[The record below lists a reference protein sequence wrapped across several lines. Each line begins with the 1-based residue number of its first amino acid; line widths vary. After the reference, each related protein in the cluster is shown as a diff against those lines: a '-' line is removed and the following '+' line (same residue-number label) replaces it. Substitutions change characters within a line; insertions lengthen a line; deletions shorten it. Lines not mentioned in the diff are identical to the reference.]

1 MNTVIKTDRRP
12 QDQPAPPSYGD
23 SYGKGD
29 TLSPATQF
37 INVSPVDESAPGRHS
52 PVPGAPRLSQ
62 IVAAASNLVP
72 VLRERAQSTETARR
86 VSSASIDAFRQAG
99 IFKLMQPARYG
110 GYEYGFTAFI
120 DVISELGR
128 GCTSS
133 AWCCAIG
140 AIHQWLIAGFPE
152 QAQDDVWKNNPDAFA
167 CVSYAPTGSTEVV
180 ADGYLIHG
188 RWQFVS
194 NADNSEWII
203 VGAAFPAAEKGAP
216 PEPGFVLVPRSEWII
231 EDNWHVAGQAGT
243 GSKTISI
250 EKPTFVPAHR
260 KVAVG
265 QLAAG
270 TAPGTVVNSNRIYR
284 VPMLSA
290 LPVCL
295 VSPLLGTALGAVE
308 EFINLCGTRVT
319 RGAVGGSGNRLSD
332 FFPVQSKLAE
342 ASGLADAARL
352 LITRDTAEV
361 ERMALQGLPLSVDQR
376 IRNRRDH
383 AFAARLA
390 RDAVDILFSAVG
402 GNGLSLDQPI
412 QRMWRDS
419 NAIVRHITLNWD
431 AVSSMVGQHLLG
443 LTPKGQY

>member
-1 MNTVIKTDRRP
+1 M
-12 QDQPAPPSYGD
+12 
-23 SYGKGD
+23 
-29 TLSPATQF
+29 ATQF
-37 INVSPVDESAPGRHS
+37 LNVSPIDATAPGRNS
-52 PVPGAPRLSQ
+52 PVAHAPSLTSL
-62 IVAAASNLVP
+62 VSAASELVP
-72 VLRERAQSTETARR
+72 MLRQKAQATEAARF
-86 VSSASIDAFRQAG
+86 VSEETTNAFREAG
-99 IFKLMQPARYG
+99 FFKLMQPERYG

-120 DVISELGR
+120 DVITELGR

-152 QAQDDVWKNNPDAFA
+152 AAQNDVWKANPDAFA
-167 CVSYAPTGSTEVV
+167 CVSYAPTGTTQKV
-180 ADGYLIHG
+180 DGGCLIEG

-194 NADNSEWII
+194 NVDNSEWVIL
-203 VGAAFPAAEKGAP
+203 GAQFPAPETGTP
-216 PEPGFVLVPRSEWII
+216 PQPGFILVPRSDWTI

-243 GSKTISI
+243 GSKTVAI
-250 EKPTFVPAHR
+250 EKPTFVPEHR
-260 KVAVG
+260 K
-265 QLAAG
+265 LMIAAAATG
-270 TAPGTVVNSNRIYR
+270 SSPGTDINTNRIYR

-308 EFINLCGTRVT
+308 EFVNLCGTRVT
-319 RGAVGGSGNRLSD
+319 RGAVGGGGNRLSE
-332 FFPVQSKLAE
+332 FFPVQSRVAE
-342 ASGLADAARL
+342 ASALADAARL
-352 LITRDTAEV
+352 LIHRDTAEV
-361 ERMALQGLPLSVDQR
+361 ERMTLSGQPLSVDQR

-390 RDAVDILFSAVG
+390 RDAVEAVFSAVG
-402 GNGLSLDQPI
+402 GTGLASNQPI

>member
-1 MNTVIKTDRRP
+1 MK
-12 QDQPAPPSYGD
+12 SM
-23 SYGKGD
+23 
-29 TLSPATQF
+29 ATQF
-37 INVSPVDESAPGRHS
+37 LNVSPIDTTAPGRNS
-52 PVPGAPRLSQ
+52 PVAGAPSLASL
-62 IVAAASNLVP
+62 ASAASALVP
-72 VLRERAQSTETARR
+72 MLREKAQATEAARC
-86 VSSASIDAFRQAG
+86 VSEETTDAFREAG
-99 IFKLMQPARYG
+99 FFKLMQPERYG

-120 DVISELGR
+120 DVITELGR

-152 QAQDDVWKNNPDAFA
+152 AAQNDVWRANPDAFA
-167 CVSYAPTGSTEVV
+167 CVSYAPTGTTQKV
-180 ADGYLIHG
+180 DGGCLIEG

-194 NADNSEWII
+194 NVDNSEWVIL
-203 VGAAFPAAEKGAP
+203 GAQFPAPETGTP
-216 PEPGFVLVPRSEWII
+216 PQPGFILVPRSDWTI

-243 GSKTISI
+243 GSKTVAI
-250 EKPTFVPAHR
+250 EKPTFVPDHR
-260 KVAVG
+260 K
-265 QLAAG
+265 LMIAAAATG
-270 TAPGTVVNSNRIYR
+270 SSPGTDINTNRIYR

-308 EFINLCGTRVT
+308 EFVNLCGTRVT
-319 RGAVGGSGNRLSD
+319 RGAVGGGGNRLSE
-332 FFPVQSKLAE
+332 FFPVQSRVAE
-342 ASGLADAARL
+342 ASALADAARL
-352 LITRDTAEV
+352 LIHRDTAEV
-361 ERMALQGLPLSVDQR
+361 ERMTLSGQPLSVDQR

-390 RDAVDILFSAVG
+390 RDAVEAVFSAVG
-402 GNGLSLDQPI
+402 GTGLASNQPI

>member
-1 MNTVIKTDRRP
+1 MTQAI
-12 QDQPAPPSYGD
+12 
-23 SYGKGD
+23 
-29 TLSPATQF
+29 QF
-37 INVSPVDESAPGRHS
+37 INLSPIAETAPGRYS
-52 PVPGAPRLSQ
+52 PVPSAPPLSS
-62 IVAAASNLVP
+62 IVAGARDIVP
-72 VLRERAQSTETARR
+72 ILRERAQATEAARR
-86 VSSASIDAFRQAG
+86 MSSETSEAFRQAG
-99 IFKLMQPARYG
+99 FFRLMQPARYG
-110 GYEYGFTAFI
+110 GYEYGFTGFI

-152 QAQDDVWKNNPDAFA
+152 EAQDDVWKADPDAFA
-167 CVSYAPTGSTEVV
+167 CVSYAPTGTTQVV
-180 ADGYLIHG
+180 DGGYLVQG

-194 NADNSEWII
+194 NVDNSAWVII
-203 VGAAFPAAEKGAP
+203 GAIFPSEDKAAP
-216 PEPGFVLVPRSEWII
+216 PAPGFLLVPKADWVV
-231 EDNWHVAGQAGT
+231 EDSWNVAGQAGT
-243 GSKTISI
+243 GSKTILI
-250 EKPTFVPAHR
+250 DKPTFVPQHR
-260 KVAVG
+260 KVMIA
-265 QLAAG
+265 QLASG
-270 TAPGTVVNSNRIYR
+270 TAPGTAINSNRIYR

-319 RGAVGGSGNRLSD
+319 RGAVAGGGNRLSE
-332 FFPVQSKLAE
+332 FFPVQSRLAE
-342 ASGLADAARL
+342 ASAMADAARL
-352 LITRDTAEV
+352 LIYRDTAEV
-361 ERMALQGLPLSVDQR
+361 EQLTMLGQTLSVDQR

-390 RDAVDILFSAVG
+390 RDAVDTLFAAVG
-402 GNGLSLDQPI
+402 GSGLALDQPI

-431 AVSSMVGQHLLG
+431 AVSAMVGQHLLG

>member
-1 MNTVIKTDRRP
+1 M
-12 QDQPAPPSYGD
+12 
-23 SYGKGD
+23 
-29 TLSPATQF
+29 ATQF
-37 INVSPVDESAPGRHS
+37 LNISPIDTTAPGRNS
-52 PVPGAPRLSQ
+52 PVAGAPALAK
-62 IVAAASNLVP
+62 IVAAANDLVP
-72 VLRERAQSTETARR
+72 MLREKAQATETARC
-86 VSSASIDAFRQAG
+86 VSAQTIDAFREAG
-99 IFKLMQPARYG
+99 FFKLMQPARFG

-140 AIHQWLIAGFPE
+140 TIHQWMIAGFPE
-152 QAQDDVWKNNPDAFA
+152 AAQNDVWKSNPEAFA
-167 CVSYAPTGSTEVV
+167 CVSYSPTGTTQKV
-180 ADGYLIHG
+180 DGGCLIEG

-194 NADNSEWII
+194 NVDNSEWVIL
-203 VGAAFPAAEKGAP
+203 GAQFPAPEPGTP
-216 PEPGFVLVPRSEWII
+216 PQPGFVLVPRAQWSIV
-231 EDNWHVAGQAGT
+231 DNWYVAGQAGT
-243 GSKTISI
+243 GSKTVAI
-250 EKPTFVPAHR
+250 EKPTFVPDHR
-260 KVAVG
+260 RLMVA
-265 QLAAG
+265 AAASGSSPG
-270 TAPGTVVNSNRIYR
+270 TAVNTNRIYR

-308 EFINLCGTRVT
+308 EFVNLCGTRVT
-319 RGAVGGSGNRLSD
+319 RGGVGGAGNRLSE
-332 FFPVQSKLAE
+332 FFPVQSRVAE
-342 ASGLADAARL
+342 ASALADAARL
-352 LITRDTAEV
+352 LITRDTTEV
-361 ERMALQGLPLSVDQR
+361 ERVTLSGQPLTVDQR

-390 RDAVDILFSAVG
+390 RDAVEAVFSAVG
-402 GNGLSLDQPI
+402 GSGLASNQPI

>member
-1 MNTVIKTDRRP
+1 M
-12 QDQPAPPSYGD
+12 
-23 SYGKGD
+23 
-29 TLSPATQF
+29 
-37 INVSPVDESAPGRHS
+37 
-52 PVPGAPRLSQ
+52 
-62 IVAAASNLVP
+62 
-72 VLRERAQSTETARR
+72 
-86 VSSASIDAFRQAG
+86 
-99 IFKLMQPARYG
+99 
-110 GYEYGFTAFI
+110 
-120 DVISELGR
+120 
-128 GCTSS
+128 
-133 AWCCAIG
+133 
-140 AIHQWLIAGFPE
+140 IAGFPQ
-152 QAQDDVWKNNPDAFA
+152 QAQDDVWKSNPDAFA
-167 CVSYAPTGSTEVV
+167 CVSYAPTGTTQVV
-180 ADGYLIHG
+180 DGGYLING

-194 NADNSEWII
+194 NADNSQWII
-203 VGAAFPAAEKGAP
+203 VGALLPGPDKGAP
-216 PEPGFVLVPRSEWII
+216 PEPGFLLVPRSDWAI

-260 KVAVG
+260 KIMIA
-265 QLAAG
+265 QAASG
-270 TAPGTVVNSNRIYR
+270 TTPGADINTNRIYR

-308 EFINLCGTRVT
+308 EFINLCSVRVT
-319 RGAVGGSGNRLSD
+319 RGAVGGAGNRLSE

-361 ERMALQGLPLSVDQR
+361 ERMTMQGLPLTVDQR

-390 RDAVDILFSAVG
+390 RDAVDTLFSAVG
-402 GNGLSLDQPI
+402 GAGLNLDQPI

>member
-1 MNTVIKTDRRP
+1 M
-12 QDQPAPPSYGD
+12 S
-23 SYGKGD
+23 S
-29 TLSPATQF
+29 STQF
-37 INVSPVDESAPGRHS
+37 INVSPVDESAPGRSS
-52 PVPGAPRLSQ
+52 PVNGAPNLKS
-62 IVAAASNLVP
+62 IVAAASELVP
-72 VLRERAQSTETARR
+72 MLRERAQATEAARR
-86 VSSASIDAFRQAG
+86 VPAETIGEFRKAG
-99 IFKLMQPARYG
+99 FFRLMQPARYG

-140 AIHQWLIAGFPE
+140 SIHQWMIAGFPE
-152 QAQDDVWKNNPDAFA
+152 QAQDDVWKSNADAFA
-167 CVSYAPTGSTEVV
+167 CVSYAPTGSTQAV
-180 ADGYLIHG
+180 DGGYLVNG
-188 RWQFVS
+188 RWHFVS
-194 NADNSEWII
+194 NADNSDWII
-203 VGAAFPAAEKGAP
+203 IGAQFPAADKSAP
-216 PEPGFVLVPRSEWII
+216 AEPGFLLVPRSEWAI
-231 EDNWHVAGQAGT
+231 EDNWHVAGQSGT

-250 EKPTFVPAHR
+250 SKPTFVPGHR
-260 KVAVG
+260 RLMIA
-265 QLAAG
+265 QAAAG
-270 TAPGTVVNSNRIYR
+270 TSPGSSVNTNRIYR

-308 EFINLCGTRVT
+308 EFINLCSVRVT
-319 RGAVGGSGNRLSD
+319 RGAVGGGGNRLSE

-361 ERMALQGLPLSVDQR
+361 ERMTMQGQPLSVDQR

-390 RDAVDILFSAVG
+390 RDAVDTLFSAVG
-402 GNGLSLDQPI
+402 GAGLGLDQPI

-431 AVSSMVGQHLLG
+431 AVSAMVGQHMLG